1 MKEIYDQGFD
11 PLDIKSVEDCLK
23 NHLTD
28 DMRECIDFDKFLNDW
43 YRYEILDQREGL
55 IDKHDF
61 SIFKPI
67 FK

>member
-1 MKEIYDQGFD
+1 
-11 PLDIKSVEDCLK
+11 
-23 NHLTD
+23 
-28 DMRECIDFDKFLNDW
+28 MRECIDFDKFLNDW